1 MPFLSIIGALFSGL
15 FKKVLAIAAN
25 IPPKVWYAIGA
36 VVALLVLWHIH
47 TGWEKAN
54 WNAGYN
60 AGFNVQ
66 QKRLDRARA
75 DNAIQRAS
83 IAEMER
89 NLAAKNAESDARAK
103 ALADSIAASNA
114 DQARFA
120 ALRKADASKDETL
133 KGIRDGA
140 LAKPTCKVPP
150 ALIDQLGGL

>member
-36 VVALLVLWHIH
+36 VIAALLLWHVH
-47 TGWEKAN
+47 TGFEKVAAKAS
-54 WNAGYN
+54 WNQ
-60 AGFNVQ
+60 GFNAVWSRYDAEV
-66 QKRLDRARA
+66 KKNRINL
-75 DNAIQRAS
+75 AS
-83 IAEMER
+83 IAELER
-89 NLAAKNAESDARAK
+89 DLAAKNHESDLRAK

-150 ALIDQLGGL
+150 ALTDHLGGL